1 MILPLLVLVYLFVI
15 PIGHRTVFHNMD
27 VLEPYALSPFATPVS
42 LFLGYDP
49 VRFEV
54 LFDTLFLGGFLILLL
69 LHFILIRKI
78 QDMTLQLM
86 MIFGF
91 SIGIYTICN
100 VLSHS
105 FAT

>member
-1 MILPLLVLVYLFVI
+1 MILALLALIYLFVI
-15 PIGHRTVFHNMD
+15 PIGHRTLFHNMGL
-27 VLEPYALSPFATPVS
+27 LEPYALSPFATPVS

-49 VRFEV
+49 VRFEI
-54 LFDTLFLGGFLILLL
+54 LFDGLFLGGFLILLL
-69 LHFILIRKI
+69 LHFILIRKL
-78 QDMTLQLM
+78 QDITLQLM

-105 FAT
+105 FAA